1 MVGLRVPLDLLNVMN
16 HKIRIC
22 VALLACL
29 FALAACRSPSS
40 QNAVVSAET
49 ESGFHAPVSERPKQN
64 VRKLRS
70 SLPGK
75 KMRDVV
81 RVLGRPSQVFT
92 LEERETWK
100 YENAAY
106 DPVTGRRVRSLDIF
120 FVDRV
125 VASVNFSY

>member
-1 MVGLRVPLDLLNVMN
+1 
-16 HKIRIC
+16 
-22 VALLACL
+22 
-29 FALAACRSPSS
+29 
-40 QNAVVSAET
+40 
-49 ESGFHAPVSERPKQN
+49 
-64 VRKLRS
+64 
-70 SLPGK
+70 
-75 KMRDVV
+75 MRDVV